1 MIKRFIRSFLEMLNN
16 TSIESTNALR
26 KRSAE
31 ETANSVINGPTSPK
45 IQRKPKKVKYAM
57 LLAYQ
62 GQNYFGM
69 QFQRNPKF
77 PTIENHLFN
86 AMEAHGFITKEHY
99 VNLMD
104 WHFQRAA
111 RTDRSVSAVGQ
122 VCSMHLP
129 MDQNFIDNGPALLNT
144 SLPEDIHVFAVRRV
158 TPSFHAQKSCDS
170 RTYSYTL
177 PTFSFAS
184 MDEHQLRFR
193 WKWKGH
199 FATECRMPQRR
210 CLFCGRNQHHSAL
223 CDRQF
228 NNNNKVTS
236 DEYRISP
243 KRIEEL
249 NELLGCYVGSHN
261 FFNYTSGLEFSDQT
275 ARRVILSITA
285 EEPFLYTDPIRLK
298 PVEFLRIKIRG
309 QSFILHQIRKMIG
322 TVLAIMRGF
331 MYKSDVARSF
341 LSVRMDIPKAP
352 GLGLLLERLH
362 YDRYEKRFEKTHGS
376 LNNWGEEIE
385 TQLLEWRDKMIMD
398 RILSEECRTQSM
410 MRWLTTL
417 PAHNYITDPEDETG
431 DKSINKDL
439 CAAAKNTYTAA
450 VGSDPSNIADNEG
463 DELDNNDDLET
474 EPSQIDEENEKN
486 FENKTEGEEK
496 IDRSRK
502 SVAI

>member
-1 MIKRFIRSFLEMLNN
+1 MINS
-16 TSIESTNALR
+16 TSIESINGLR

-31 ETANSVINGPTSPK
+31 ETTNSIKGPTSPK

-69 QFQRNPKF
+69 QFQRNPNF
-77 PTIENHLFN
+77 PTIESHIFK
-86 AMEAHGFITKEHY
+86 AMEAHGFITEEHL
-99 VNLMD
+99 VDLMD

-129 MDQNFIDNGPALLNT
+129 MDQNFIDNGPSLLNS
-144 SLPEDIHVFAVRRV
+144 SLPEDIHVFAVKRV
-158 TPSFHAQKSCDS
+158 TPSFHAQKFCDS

-184 MDEHQLRFR
+184 IDEL
-193 WKWKGH
+193 
-199 FATECRMPQRR
+199 T
-210 CLFCGRNQHHSAL
+210 
-223 CDRQF
+223 
-228 NNNNKVTS
+228 T
-236 DEYRISP
+236 DEYRITP

-249 NELLGCYVGSHN
+249 NELLGCFVGTHN
-261 FFNYTSGLEFSDQT
+261 FFNYTSGLEYSDQS
-275 ARRVILSITA
+275 ARRVIISITA
-285 EEPFLYTDPIRLK
+285 EEPFLYTDPFRLK

-341 LSVRMDIPKAP
+341 LSGRMDIPRAP

-362 YDRYEKRFEKTHGS
+362 YDRFENRFLKTHGS

-385 TQLLEWRDKMIMD
+385 KQLVEWRDKMIMD
-398 RILSEECRTQSM
+398 RILSEECRTQTM
-410 MRWLTTL
+410 MKWLTTL
-417 PAHNYITDPEDETG
+417 TAHKYITDPEDETG
-431 DKSINKDL
+431 EKSTNEAL
-439 CAAAKNTYTAA
+439 CNATKNVKATAD
-450 VGSDPSNIADNEG
+450 GSDLLLNHLTNGEDNSTIIDNDG
-463 DELDNNDDLET
+463 DELEEVIELDKELET
-474 EPSQIDEENEKN
+474 EQVEEDEKKSENEFDEES
-486 FENKTEGEEK
+486 
-496 IDRSRK
+496 DSRKK

>member
-184 MDEHQLRFR
+184 MDE
-193 WKWKGH
+193 
-199 FATECRMPQRR
+199 
-210 CLFCGRNQHHSAL
+210 
-223 CDRQF
+223 
-228 NNNNKVTS
+228 VTS

-261 FFNYTSGLEFSDQT
+261 FFNYTSGLLVFFFYFFWNFLKKFLASGKFPLYFSP
-275 ARRVILSITA
+275 SPYF
-285 EEPFLYTDPIRLK
+285 PFY
-298 PVEFLRIKIRG
+298 
-309 QSFILHQIRKMIG
+309 S
-322 TVLAIMRGF
+322 
-331 MYKSDVARSF
+331 
-341 LSVRMDIPKAP
+341 
-352 GLGLLLERLH
+352 
-362 YDRYEKRFEKTHGS
+362 
-376 LNNWGEEIE
+376 
-385 TQLLEWRDKMIMD
+385 
-398 RILSEECRTQSM
+398 
-410 MRWLTTL
+410 
-417 PAHNYITDPEDETG
+417 
-431 DKSINKDL
+431 
-439 CAAAKNTYTAA
+439 
-450 VGSDPSNIADNEG
+450 
-463 DELDNNDDLET
+463 
-474 EPSQIDEENEKN
+474 
-486 FENKTEGEEK
+486 
-496 IDRSRK
+496 
-502 SVAI
+502 

>member
-1 MIKRFIRSFLEMLNN
+1 MLNN

-86 AMEAHGFITKEHY
+86 AMEAHGFITKDHY

-184 MDEHQLRFR
+184 MDE
-193 WKWKGH
+193 
-199 FATECRMPQRR
+199 
-210 CLFCGRNQHHSAL
+210 
-223 CDRQF
+223 
-228 NNNNKVTS
+228 VTS

-249 NELLGCYVGSHN
+249 NELLG
-261 FFNYTSGLEFSDQT
+261 EFSDQT

-309 QSFILHQIRKMIG
+309 QS

-331 MYKSDVARSF
+331 MFKSDVARSF

-352 GLGLLLERLH
+352 GLGLLL
-362 YDRYEKRFEKTHGS
+362 GS
-376 LNNWGEEIE
+376 NA
-385 TQLLEWRDKMIMD
+385 
-398 RILSEECRTQSM
+398 S
-410 MRWLTTL
+410 
-417 PAHNYITDPEDETG
+417 IT
-431 DKSINKDL
+431 IAL
-439 CAAAKNTYTAA
+439 KNVLKKPMA
-450 VGSDPSNIADNEG
+450 P
-463 DELDNNDDLET
+463 
-474 EPSQIDEENEKN
+474 
-486 FENKTEGEEK
+486 
-496 IDRSRK
+496 
-502 SVAI
+502 

>member
-1 MIKRFIRSFLEMLNN
+1 MHLPMDQNFIDNGPALLNTSLPEDIHVFAVRRVVTSDEYRISPKRIEELNELLGCYVGSHNFFNYTSGLEFSDQTARRVILSITAEEPFLYTDPVRLKPVEFLRIKIRGQSFILHQIRKMIGTVLAIMRGFMYKSDVARSFL
-16 TSIESTNALR
+16 S
-26 KRSAE
+26 
-31 ETANSVINGPTSPK
+31 
-45 IQRKPKKVKYAM
+45 RKPKKVKYAM

-184 MDEHQLRFR
+184 MDE
-193 WKWKGH
+193 
-199 FATECRMPQRR
+199 
-210 CLFCGRNQHHSAL
+210 
-223 CDRQF
+223 
-228 NNNNKVTS
+228 VTS

-261 FFNYTSGLEFSDQT
+261 FFNYTSGLLPMGS
-275 ARRVILSITA
+275 
-285 EEPFLYTDPIRLK
+285 
-298 PVEFLRIKIRG
+298 
-309 QSFILHQIRKMIG
+309 

-362 YDRYEKRFEKTHGS
+362 YDRFEKRFEKTHGS

-439 CAAAKNTYTAA
+439 S

-463 DELDNNDDLET
+463 DELEEVTELDNNDDLET
-474 EPSQIDEENEKN
+474 EPSQFDEENEKN
-486 FENKTEGEEK
+486 FENETEGEK
-496 IDRSRK
+496 VDRSKK

>member
-129 MDQNFIDNGPALLNT
+129 MDQNFIDNGPTLLNA

-184 MDEHQLRFR
+184 MDE
-193 WKWKGH
+193 
-199 FATECRMPQRR
+199 
-210 CLFCGRNQHHSAL
+210 
-223 CDRQF
+223 
-228 NNNNKVTS
+228 VTS

-362 YDRYEKRFEKTHGS
+362 YDRFEKRFEKTHGS

-463 DELDNNDDLET
+463 DELEEVTELDNNDDLET

-486 FENKTEGEEK
+486 FETEGEEE
-496 IDRSRK
+496 IDRSKK